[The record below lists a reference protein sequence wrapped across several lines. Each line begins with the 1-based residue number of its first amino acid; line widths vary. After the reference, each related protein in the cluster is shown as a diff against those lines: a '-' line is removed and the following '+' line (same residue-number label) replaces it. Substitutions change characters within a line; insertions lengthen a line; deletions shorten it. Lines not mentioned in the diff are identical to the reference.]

1 MIKIEDVSSEVKN
14 KVVRLFDRD
23 AALGV
28 VNSRTLRLVATG
40 LAAENLKL
48 YSIPAD
54 DLTVD
59 QLTELA
65 TERRTNFKE
74 YLQLARDIYLEAT
87 VADIKSTFGET
98 AAAVVSKIFTVT
110 PSSTSTPDAT
120 GNDQEVKQAVKPNCG
135 IANCP
140 ICN

>member
-1 MIKIEDVSSEVKN
+1 MIKVEEVSPEVKS
-14 KVVRLFDRD
+14 KVVRLFDRE
-23 AALGV
+23 ATLGV
-28 VNSRTLRLVATG
+28 VSSRTLRLVATG

-48 YSIPAD
+48 YSTPVD
-54 DLTVD
+54 NLTVD
-59 QLTELA
+59 QLTELHE
-65 TERRTNFKE
+65 ERTVNFRE

-87 VADIKSTFGET
+87 VADIKSTLGEDVANFILRAFGT
-98 AAAVVSKIFTVT
+98 TT
-110 PSSTSTPDAT
+110 PTSTPDAT